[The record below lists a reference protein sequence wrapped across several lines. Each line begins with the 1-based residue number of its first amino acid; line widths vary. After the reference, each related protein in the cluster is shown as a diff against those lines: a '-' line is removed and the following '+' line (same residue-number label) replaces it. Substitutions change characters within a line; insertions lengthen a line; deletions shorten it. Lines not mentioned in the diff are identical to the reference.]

1 MVGSNTEFI
10 VIGLCVLIMGSPDAL
25 AIGIKLTQL
34 PATAAV
40 SSSACKTENT
50 QLPDVPEE
58 VVTGS
63 KAADVE
69 IEASVPKQLP
79 SSPLADPSLDLI
91 EFSDQS
97 SSLTEVS
104 ASREFVAGWPHNAVI
119 RVFAPTFYSP
129 DHFYLN
135 IHSPK

>member
-1 MVGSNTEFI
+1 MA
-10 VIGLCVLIMGSPDAL
+10 SPDAL
-25 AIGIKLTQL
+25 AIGIKLTKL
-34 PATAAV
+34 PAPAAV
-40 SSSACKTENT
+40 SSSETENP
-50 QLPDVPEE
+50 QLPVVPEE

-63 KAADVE
+63 KATANVE
-69 IEASVPKQLP
+69 IPRIEASVPEEIP
-79 SSPLADPSLDLI
+79 SSPLADTSLDLI

-104 ASREFVAGWPHNAVI
+104 ASKEFVPGWPHNAVI
-119 RVFAPTFYSP
+119 RVFAPAFYSP